1 MAGFG
6 NGSVTMENDLNADMT
21 VRTVV
26 YPKLTYHIKSLLHIS
41 YDVPRTMSGL
51 HRKKEPILRFLV
63 DIEGVEEENLYGYRI
78 EMQFFGKVTLS
89 DLLQNPPITSAAL
102 PEKSP
107 LPVYSRER
115 CVHQCHL
122 PSLRSRVSQRTF
134 SGNAASS
141 STIAKQR
148 LLVQL
153 LNTFGLWIWKFSS
166 YVRCVDSSDLP
177 LFVDEHARGFPFV
190 SGGLF

>member
-6 NGSVTMENDLNADMT
+6 NGSVTMENDLNADTT

-26 YPKLTYHIKSLLHIS
+26 YPKLTHHIKSLLHIS

-102 PEKSP
+102 PENVLCPYIVEKDVYINVIFHHYAHVYRKGLFPAMQHHHPPSP
-107 LPVYSRER
+107 
-115 CVHQCHL
+115 
-122 PSLRSRVSQRTF
+122 
-134 SGNAASS
+134 SS
-141 STIAKQR
+141 DSWCNCLT
-148 LLVQL
+148 LLVSG
-153 LNTFGLWIWKFSS
+153 FGNFPATSDVWIPVIFH
-166 YVRCVDSSDLP
+166 YL
-177 LFVDEHARGFPFV
+177 
-190 SGGLF
+190 